1 MPDLFAA
8 LMGPWGEKRFAVRTS
23 RELLRLYQAATAHRS
38 GMSRREIYRW
48 VVMARTGTD
57 ADESDAIL
65 RAAERSFASWP
76 ADRELRFADVVH
88 YLAVSQYLKKAHRM
102 NTRVDMG
109 RLVNRYIPRD
119 L

>member
-8 LMGPWGEKRFAVRTS
+8 FVPWGERRFAVRTS
-23 RELLRLYQAATAHRS
+23 REMLQLYRAVSARRS
-38 GMSRREIYRW
+38 GMTRREIYRS
-48 VVMARTGTD
+48 VVMARTGTG

-65 RAAERSFASWP
+65 NAAERSFASWP
-76 ADRELRFADVVH
+76 TDRELRFADVVH
-88 YLAVSQYLKKAHRM
+88 YLAVSQYLKDARRM